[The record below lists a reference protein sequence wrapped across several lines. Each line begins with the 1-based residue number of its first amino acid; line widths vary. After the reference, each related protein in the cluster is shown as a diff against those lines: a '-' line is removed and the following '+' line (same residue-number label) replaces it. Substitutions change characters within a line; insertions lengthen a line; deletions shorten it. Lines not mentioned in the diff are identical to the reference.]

1 MAASSAIIGQAEKD
15 FDLSGTKKTSG
26 GSEMGRDDFLTLLVA
41 QISHQDPL
49 NPMEDK
55 EFTSQLAEFSSL
67 EQLTKISEGVDT
79 MNTGSSRQEMLGAV
93 SFIGKQVRA
102 DGYTLSKEGNNVS
115 TLYFDLDEPMAG
127 GYINV
132 FDSSGGLVRTDPLG
146 AAQPG
151 SYEYIWDGKDYNG
164 NAMSDGVY
172 FTAMA
177 AEGTSGQPVLIST
190 DVSGV
195 VAGVQTD
202 GTTQFLRLSDGR
214 MVNFIDIKEVVNP
227 ESLPEESVA
236 Q

>member
-1 MAASSAIIGQAEKD
+1 MAVNSILGQAEQD
-15 FDLSGTKKTSG
+15 FDLYGTNTTSG
-26 GSEMGRDDFLTLLVA
+26 KSELGKQDFLTLLVA

-79 MNTGSSRQEMLGAV
+79 INNDSTRQEMLGAV
-93 SFIGKQVRA
+93 SFIGKQIRA
-102 DGYTLSKEGNNVS
+102 DGYTLSKTGDTVS
-115 TLYFDLDEPMAG
+115 TLYFDLDEGMVG
-127 GYINV
+127 GYINI
-132 FDSSGGLVRTDPLG
+132 FDSNGEMIRTESLG
-146 AAQPG
+146 PAQAG
-151 SYEYIWDGKDYNG
+151 SYEYVWDGKDYNG
-164 NAMSDGVY
+164 NVMPDGVY

-177 AEGTSGQPVLIST
+177 AEGVSGRPVLVST

-195 VAGVQTD
+195 VSGVQTD
-202 GTTQFLRLSDGR
+202 GTNQYLRLSDGR

-227 ESLPEESVA
+227 ETLPEEEQA

>member
-1 MAASSAIIGQAEKD
+1 MAASSAILGQAERD
-15 FDLSGTKKTSG
+15 FDLYGTKAPESKSDLG
-26 GSEMGRDDFLTLLVA
+26 KDDFLTLLVA

-49 NPMEDK
+49 NPMEDT

-67 EQLTKISEGVDT
+67 EQLTNISKGVDT
-79 MNTGSSRQEMLGAV
+79 MNSGTARQEMLGAV

-102 DGYTLSKEGNNVS
+102 DGYTLSKEGENVS

-146 AAQPG
+146 AAQAG
-151 SYEYIWDGKDYNG
+151 SYEYIWDGKDYSG
-164 NAMSDGVY
+164 NSMPDGVY

-190 DVSGV
+190 DVSGI

-202 GTTQFLRLSDGR
+202 GSTQFLRLSDGR
-214 MVNFIDIKEVVNP
+214 MVNFMDIKEVVNP
-227 ESLPEESVA
+227 EPQPEESVA